1 MMVGTAKN
9 YSNRH
14 PSAKVKLAG
23 MPPAQERPIINPYLA
38 LPVAVLSVSTAAI
51 FIRYAQQEAPSLV
64 IAAYRLTLAALLLA
78 PIALTRYRD
87 ELRSL
92 SRRRVGL
99 ALLSGIFLAFHF
111 ATWITSLEYTTVA
124 SSVVL
129 VTTVPLWVAL
139 IAPFALREPITRSI
153 LIGMGLALVGGL
165 VVGLNDACTWQATLV
180 CPSLSEMVRGQA
192 FWGDL
197 LALAGAVMAA
207 LYLIIGRRLRERLSL
222 VSYIFLVYGMAAI
235 VLLVMTQFARQPLLG
250 YQPTTYLWL
259 LLLALIPQLF
269 GHSTYNWSLRYV
281 STAVVS
287 ITLLGEPIGSTIL
300 AIILLREAPTP
311 LKIFG
316 AILILA
322 GIYIASLGESRRARA
337 AHLEVGLE

>member
-1 MMVGTAKN
+1 
-9 YSNRH
+9 
-14 PSAKVKLAG
+14 
-23 MPPAQERPIINPYLA
+23 MPPAQERPFINPYLA
-38 LPVAVLSVSTAAI
+38 LSVAVLTVSTAAI

-78 PIALTRYRD
+78 PIALTRYRE

-92 SRRRVGL
+92 NRRRLGF
-99 ALLSGIFLAFHF
+99 ALLSGLFLAFHF
-111 ATWITSLEYTTVA
+111 ATWISSLEYTTVA

-129 VTTVPLWVAL
+129 VTTTPLWVAL
-139 IAPFALREPITRSI
+139 IAPVALKEPITRPI
-153 LIGMGLALVGGL
+153 LIGMSLALLGGL
-165 VVGLNDACTWQATLV
+165 VVGLNDACTLQTTLI
-180 CPSLSEMVRGQA
+180 CPSLAELVKGQA

-197 LALAGAVMAA
+197 LALAGAVFAA

-222 VSYIFLVYGMAAI
+222 VSYIFLVYGMAAV
-235 VLLVMTQFARQPLLG
+235 VLLAMTLFAGQSLLG
-250 YQPTTYLWL
+250 YQPETYLWL
-259 LLLALIPQLF
+259 LLLALVPQLF

-281 STAVVS
+281 SAAIVS

-300 AIILLREAPTP
+300 AIILLSEAPTP

-322 GIYIASLGESRRARA
+322 GIYIASVGESRRARA
-337 AHLEVGLE
+337 AHLEAGFE